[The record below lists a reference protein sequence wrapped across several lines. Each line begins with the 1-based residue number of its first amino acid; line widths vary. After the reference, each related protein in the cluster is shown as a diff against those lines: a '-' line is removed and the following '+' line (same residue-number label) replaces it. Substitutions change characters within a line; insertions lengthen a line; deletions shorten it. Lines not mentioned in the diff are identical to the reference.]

1 MSVFRRSVSWM
12 HNIVVAWQKSR
23 GTILEMVHPILSWN
37 SQSTLIPKTRP
48 KNFIQIHQKGALFF
62 FFFLK
67 EQNIIIKL
75 CLKKKIKGLPQKLAM
90 ACSVSCA
97 VWVLS
102 THWKKG
108 GDKELLVKDT
118 VHFICIGCLLLDT
131 LYYTVITSH
140 PVSSTSRSL
149 LLVKCVIVLKY
160 LNSYCSTKN
169 THSVDQAKYFVGLLE
184 FAKPF
189 CRCTRVSIAA
199 VVNSGK
205 AQQAVFWLEILIWV
219 DHTHNNHLLLYS

>member
-1 MSVFRRSVSWM
+1 MHSEFDECFQTVGVMNAQYCCGMTKITWDYFRNGSPY
-12 HNIVVAWQKSR
+12 IVMKLTIHTNTQNTPKKFHSNSPEG
-23 GTILEMVHPILSWN
+23 GTI
-37 SQSTLIPKTRP
+37 
-48 KNFIQIHQKGALFF
+48 F

-75 CLKKKIKGLPQKLAM
+75 CLKKKNQRPSSKTCNALWST
-90 ACSVSCA
+90 CSVSCA

-102 THWKKG
+102 THWKKE
-108 GDKELLVKDT
+108 GDKKLLVKDT

-184 FAKPF
+184 FA
-189 CRCTRVSIAA
+189 
-199 VVNSGK
+199 
-205 AQQAVFWLEILIWV
+205 
-219 DHTHNNHLLLYS
+219 

>member
-12 HNIVVAWQKSR
+12 HNIVVALQKSR

-48 KNFIQIHQKGALFF
+48 KNFIQIYQKGALFF
-62 FFFLK
+62 IFIFFK

-75 CLKKKIKGLPQKLAM
+75 FLKKNQRPSSKSCNALWST
-90 ACSVSCA
+90 CSVSCA

-102 THWKKG
+102 THWKKA
-108 GDKELLVKDT
+108 GDKELLVNYT
-118 VHFICIGCLLLDT
+118 VRFICIGCLLLDT

-140 PVSSTSRSL
+140 PVSSTSRTL
-149 LLVKCVIVLKY
+149 LLVKCVIVLQY
-160 LNSYCSTKN
+160 LNSHCSTKN

-184 FAKPF
+184 FA
-189 CRCTRVSIAA
+189 
-199 VVNSGK
+199 
-205 AQQAVFWLEILIWV
+205 
-219 DHTHNNHLLLYS
+219 